1 MRHHYIDRCSG
12 EIRCERLLG
21 DGLVRLLYSRVR
33 EQSPKLFHALTSAR
47 ASSWL
52 AHINYDSMLSQ
63 RLSGKGRF
71 LRSLG
76 VDPDELLDPAEKL
89 NTPRKVFERRIRYE
103 DCRPLA
109 GARRVASPADSRVL
123 VGSLQNSSALYL
135 KEKFFSYKELLGETK
150 TRWLGAFNG
159 GDYAV
164 FRLTPEKYHYNH
176 VPVSGRVVDHYEIE
190 GAHHSCNPG
199 AVVSLVTPFSKNRRS
214 VTIIDSDTRGGS
226 RMGLVA
232 MIEVVALMIGEIMQ
246 CYSQEGYDH
255 PQPMIPGMMLNKGQ
269 PKSLFRPGSSTV
281 VLLFQ
286 PSRIGFSQ
294 DLVMNQLRSGIPSR
308 FSAGFGR
315 SLVETEVLVRSS
327 VARALD

>member
-12 EIRCERLLG
+12 EVRRERLLG
-21 DGLVRLLYSRVR
+21 DGLVKLLYNRVR
-33 EQSPKLFHALTSAR
+33 EQSPKLFGALTSAR

-52 AHINYDSMLSQ
+52 AHINYDSMLSA
-63 RLSGKGRF
+63 RLSGAGRF
-71 LRSLG
+71 LHSLG
-76 VDPDELLDPAEKL
+76 VDLEELLDPPESL

-103 DCRPLA
+103 DYRPLA
-109 GARRVASPADSRVL
+109 GSRQVASPADSRVL
-123 VGSLQNSSALYL
+123 VGSLRETSALYL
-135 KEKFFSYKELLGETK
+135 KEKFFSYEELIGETK
-150 TRWLGAFNG
+150 TRWLSAFRS

-176 VPVSGRVVDHYEIE
+176 VPVSGRVVDYYEIE

-199 AVVSLVTPFSKNRRS
+199 AVVSLVTPFSKNRRA

-226 RMGLVA
+226 RVGLVA
-232 MIEVVALMIGEIMQ
+232 MIEVVALMIGEIVQ
-246 CYSQEGYDH
+246 CYSRECYEH
-255 PQPMIPGMMLNKGQ
+255 AQPMMPGMMLKKGQ

-286 PSRIGFSQ
+286 PGRVGFSE
-294 DLVMNQLRSGIPSR
+294 DLVLNQLRDGIPSR

-315 SLVETEVLVRSS
+315 PLVETEVLVRST

>member
-1 MRHHYIDRCSG
+1 M
-12 EIRCERLLG
+12 RCERLLG
-21 DGLVRLLYSRVR
+21 DGLVRLLYNRVR

-52 AHINYDSMLSQ
+52 AHINYDSALST
-63 RLSGKGRF
+63 RLSGAGRF

-76 VDPDELLDPAEKL
+76 VDTDELLDPPESL
-89 NTPRKVFERRIRYE
+89 NTPRKVFERRICYE
-103 DCRPLA
+103 DFRPLA
-109 GARRVASPADSRVL
+109 GARQVASPADSRVL
-123 VGSLQNSSALYL
+123 VGSLQDTSALYL

-150 TRWLGAFNG
+150 TRWLKAFKG

-176 VPVSGRVVDHYEIE
+176 VPVSGRVVDYYEIE
-190 GAHHSCNPG
+190 GAHHSCNPR
-199 AVVSLVTPFSKNRRS
+199 AVVSLVTPFSKNRRA
-214 VTIIDSDTRGGS
+214 VTIIDSDTQGGS
-226 RMGLVA
+226 RVGLVA
-232 MIEVVALMIGEIMQ
+232 MIEVVALMIGEIVQ
-246 CYSQEGYDH
+246 NYSQEAYDH
-255 PQPMIPGMMLNKGQ
+255 PQAMTPGMLLKKGK

-286 PSRIGFSQ
+286 PGRVSFSQ
-294 DLVMNQLRSGIPSR
+294 DLVLNQLRSGIPSR

-315 SLVETEVLVRSS
+315 PLVETEVLVRSS